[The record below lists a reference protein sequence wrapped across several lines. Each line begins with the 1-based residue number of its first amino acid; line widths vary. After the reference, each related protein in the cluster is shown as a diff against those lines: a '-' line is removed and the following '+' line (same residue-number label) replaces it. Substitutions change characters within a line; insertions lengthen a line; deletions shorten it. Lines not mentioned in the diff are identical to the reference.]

1 MLLGFEA
8 LLGAIVVVVVVVVV
22 ADTLF
27 SAIIAL
33 AISVFVHAIV
43 NVPSDLYFNCYYCY

>member
-8 LLGAIVVVVVVVVV
+8 LLGAIVVVVVVVV

-43 NVPSDLYFNCYYCY
+43 DIHSAVYFNCYYCN